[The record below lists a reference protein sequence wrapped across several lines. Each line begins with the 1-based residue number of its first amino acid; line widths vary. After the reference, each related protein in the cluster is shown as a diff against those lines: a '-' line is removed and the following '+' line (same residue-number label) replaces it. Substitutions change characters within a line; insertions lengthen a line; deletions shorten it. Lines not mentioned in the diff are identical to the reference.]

1 MCAVTLS
8 LLPPGDTDR
17 VLVPDSAVFRCC
29 LNPMGSSGSSGSNG
43 SNGLGY
49 YLPFKHIAEAAR
61 QKLAGSSDGSNG
73 GSSGSSGHS
82 LLKRAVWRRRL
93 TRECSHY
100 LEPILGKEG
109 GGVVVLV
116 GE

>member
-1 MCAVTLS
+1 
-8 LLPPGDTDR
+8 
-17 VLVPDSAVFRCC
+17 
-29 LNPMGSSGSSGSNG
+29 
-43 SNGLGY
+43 LGY
-49 YLPFKHIAEAAR
+49 YLPFKHITEAAR
-61 QKLAGSSDGSNG
+61 LKLTSSNAGSSG
-73 GSSGSSGHS
+73 GSSGSSGHG

-109 GGVVVLV
+109 GGGVVLLV